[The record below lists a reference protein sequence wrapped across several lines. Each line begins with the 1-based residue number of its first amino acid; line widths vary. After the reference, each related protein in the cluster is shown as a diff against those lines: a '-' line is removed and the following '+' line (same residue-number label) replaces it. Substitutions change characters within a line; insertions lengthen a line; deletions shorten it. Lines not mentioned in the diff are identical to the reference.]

1 MKKLIVATA
10 AIALAVASQAAVVD
24 WGYTIT
30 GDKTVS
36 SETEGKASDYAK
48 NYVAY
53 LFAADALEDW
63 SKLKQSDLSSA
74 TDSSAVKYQTYTKR
88 GGATYATADGNGTVG
103 AARSL
108 DVGSAASFTGKIVV
122 VDTVNNTYNASDIII
137 ASRDETSGAG
147 TEGIKSVA
155 QATFAGLTFGQFYG
169 GDTPTPPDP
178 PGPGPI
184 PEPTSGLL
192 LLVGGAMLALRRKQK

>member
-10 AIALAVASQAAVVD
+10 AIAFAVASQAAVID
-24 WGYTIT
+24 WGYKIT

-36 SETEGKASDYAK
+36 DAAGAQASDYAK

-63 SKLKQSDLSSA
+63 SKLTQDDLSKA
-74 TDSSAVKYQTYTKR
+74 KDSSAVQYQLYNR
-88 GGATYATADGNGTVG
+88 SGATYSTANSQGVVGN
-103 AARSL
+103 ARVI
-108 DVGSAASFTGKIVV
+108 DVGDADSYAAKIVV
-122 VDTVNNTYNASDIII
+122 VDTVNNTYNASDITI
-137 ASRDETSGAG
+137 ASRSETAGAG
-147 TEGIKSVA
+147 TAGVKSVA
-155 QATFAGLTFGQFYG
+155 QATFAGQTFSEFYSG
-169 GDTPTPPDP
+169 GTPT